1 MGDPDVLARAEA
13 LIQSFRELARSYSR
27 FDSHRLQPTTPS
39 YTNHFHSSMTNTS
52 VSPFQSDCV
61 DLQCLP
67 CGRLLCGW
75 VSSPIR
81 TRGCEWPVAIAW
93 PWLR

>member
-39 YTNHFHSSMTNTS
+39 YTNHLHGSMTTVPASFAFS
-52 VSPFQSDCV
+52 V
-61 DLQCLP
+61 CL
-67 CGRLLCGW
+67 C
-75 VSSPIR
+75 
-81 TRGCEWPVAIAW
+81 
-93 PWLR
+93 